1 LILLDKLRDYYGKPD
16 TPSPDNFFAMYRS
29 EFAGVPEGIQ
39 EAVAMHVIR
48 TQKGWG
54 RPWPTI
60 PEIWAAVKTVKAMR
74 ERGVSELPPIE
85 DFESWFAGLR
95 HQVENAT
102 SEMQIAAAI
111 EKLSPY
117 VEAQFCLPSRMHELW
132 KVGAARSKA
141 LKIKHARNPAGVD
154 G

>member
-1 LILLDKLRDYYGKPD
+1 MILLDKLRDYYGKPD
-16 TPSPDNFFAMYRS
+16 TPSPDNFFAMYRN
-29 EFAGVPEGIQ
+29 EFADVPAEIQ

-48 TQKGWG
+48 TQTRWG
-54 RPWPTI
+54 RTWPTI
-60 PEIWAAVKTVKAMR
+60 PDIAAAVKVVKAMR
-74 ERGVSELPPIE
+74 ARGVADLPPIE

-95 HQVENAT
+95 RQVETAT

-132 KVGAARSKA
+132 KIGAARSKA